1 MHRIRRPI
9 VVLVAGLLLLASLS
23 LLAASQGHDRR
34 RAADRPELAYL
45 KQVNAWHPP
54 QDPQLLFMLMSQYAN
69 AGRHLEG
76 AAYLDG
82 LRRRFDPQL
91 NDTQRGLYLTAI
103 ASLRA
108 GGANDVFVLRRL
120 GWVRDTL
127 AMMDEAARLTH
138 GQAFVTH
145 WMSGVV
151 RAQLPGF
158 FGERAT
164 AEAEL
169 RWCVDHADRLPHPGW
184 LREVNI
190 QLARLARQRGDA
202 SAAQVALAATRDA
215 SPGKPAVLTTPFSE
229 NPISGHTF
237 AARRIK
243 ELVPGTVYLVS
254 GYEFTEYYF
263 VISADRRQLIAID
276 AGSRADAAREA
287 HDALR
292 QKLGT
297 LPPLTTVLVTH
308 AHWDHVGGQRYFRS
322 LVPAPRFIGR
332 GTFAEELAH
341 DATGDAGVASHFFG
355 SGFRLDDVLAYKPDE
370 TIDTPTSL
378 TIGGTRLELV
388 PTQGGET
395 GDAMLIH
402 LPQEG
407 VLFAGDILMP
417 YFGAPFVHE
426 GSVDGML
433 SAISQVSALRPRLL
447 LHGHEPLTTLFDSID
462 TLDDLSV
469 QLAWLRDATVREIGR
484 GAARGTIQ
492 QQNLIPPTLSHS
504 SPSVHLAYLVMREN
518 MINRVFEQHSGYW
531 QNGLQGLDSLT
542 DTDRGDALVDYL
554 DVGEAQIARA
564 VERMMAD
571 GRHEL
576 AAETSQWAR
585 ARLPRSERLAAAQR
599 QAYLKLMEQYQAHNP
614 FKFIVYATQAGEV
627 VPPISEAANAPR

>member
-9 VVLVAGLLLLASLS
+9 VLFVAGLLLASLS
-23 LLAASQGHDRR
+23 LVAATRGHDRR
-34 RAADRPELAYL
+34 PAAERPELAYL
-45 KQVNAWHPP
+45 KEVNAWHPS

-82 LRRRFDPQL
+82 LRRRFDSQL
-91 NDTQRGLYLTAI
+91 NDTQRALYLTAI

-108 GGANDVFVLRRL
+108 GGAGNVFVLRRV

-127 AMMDEAARLTH
+127 AMMDEASRLTH
-138 GQAFVTH
+138 GQAFITH

-158 FGERAT
+158 FGERST

-169 RWCVDHADRLPHPGW
+169 KWCVDHADRLPHPGW
-184 LREVNI
+184 LREVRI
-190 QLARLARQRGDA
+190 QLARLAQQRGDA
-202 SAAQVALAATRDA
+202 SAAQVALAATRD
-215 SPGKPAVLTTPFSE
+215 SGSGKPVVLTTPFSE
-229 NPISGHTF
+229 SPILGHTF
-237 AARRIK
+237 APRHIT

-263 VISADRRQLIAID
+263 VISADRQQLIAID
-276 AGSRADAAREA
+276 AGSRAEAAQEA
-287 HDALR
+287 LEALR

-332 GTFAEELAH
+332 GNYAEELAH
-341 DATGDAGVASHFFG
+341 DATGDASIARHFFG
-355 SGFRLDDVLAYKPDE
+355 RGFRLEDVLAYKPDA
-370 TIDTPTSL
+370 TIDVPTSL

-395 GDAMLIH
+395 SDAMLIH
-402 LPQEG
+402 LPRER
-407 VLFAGDILMP
+407 VLFVGDILMP

-433 SAISQVSALRPRLL
+433 AAIAQVSALRPRLL
-447 LHGHEPLTTLFDSID
+447 LHGHEPLTTLFTSTDM
-462 TLDDLSV
+462 LDDLRV
-469 QLAWLRDATVREIGR
+469 QLAWLRDAAVREMGG
-484 GAARGTIQ
+484 GAARAAIQ
-492 QQNLIPPTLSHS
+492 QRNLMPPTLSHS
-504 SPSVHLAYLVMREN
+504 SPAVHLAYLVMREN
-518 MINRVFEQHSGYW
+518 LINRVFEQHSGYW
-531 QNGLQGLDSLT
+531 QNGLQGLDALT
-542 DTDRGDALVDYL
+542 SADHGDALVDYL
-554 DVGEAQIARA
+554 DLGEAQIARA
-564 VERMMAD
+564 AERMMAD

-576 AAETSQWAR
+576 AAETLEWAQ
-585 ARLPRSERLAAAQR
+585 ARLPGSQRLATAHR
-599 QAYLKLMEQYQAHNP
+599 QAYLNLMEQYQAHNP
-614 FKFIVYATQAGEV
+614 FKFIVYAAQAREV
-627 VPPISEAANAPR
+627 VPPIPEPPSAQR